1 MIQVLKSWIATAAV
15 AATFSLGCAGVFA
28 QDRRSTDSRSTGDAR
43 PTADARPTVESN
55 THRDDDGFNYG
66 WLGLAG
72 LIGLAGLLPRGR
84 AAENFTVRDGA
95 GNVKQSVRS

>member
-1 MIQVLKSWIATAAV
+1 MIRVLKSWIATAAV

-28 QDRRSTDSRSTGDAR
+28 QDRTPTDSRPSTDS
-43 PTADARPTVESN
+43 RPTVESN
-55 THRDDDGFNYG
+55 TRRDDDGGFNYG

-84 AAENFTVRDGA
+84 AVENFTVRDGA